1 MDGAIARERV
11 DRVAIE
17 QAQRCFDSLRRL
29 ASHQLNR
36 SALNASG
43 GIERRKGRRIAE
55 GMEPGAPRP
64 DDIFFGLRPS
74 DGGKGNSPQPHPKS
88 SSNDSRT
95 FPAVYPTLAYPPAP
109 LFLASLLLPSSCL
122 SPRPLFESVLG
133 TLRRRIPLEDKAPAG
148 LAPACWRC
156 RRYEAMSFFGLQI
169 PPPFA
174 PFSRPVHQMD
184 KCPRGR
190 IERNEHEEY

>member
-1 MDGAIARERV
+1 LSYIGNPTGRRERMDGAIARERV

-95 FPAVYPTLAYPPAP
+95 FPAVYPTWPAMVRP
-109 LFLASLLLPSSCL
+109 HLLFLFYSTLMSQVDSGRPEASGRAKSLIRSGSDAK
-122 SPRPLFESVLG
+122 RWN
-133 TLRRRIPLEDKAPAG
+133 KN
-148 LAPACWRC
+148 
-156 RRYEAMSFFGLQI
+156 
-169 PPPFA
+169 FA
-174 PFSRPVHQMD
+174 D
-184 KCPRGR
+184 
-190 IERNEHEEY
+190 